1 MNTRGLLVLAALT
14 LAACGQEPAN
24 EPVNNPSAGKSAA
37 EETGDAEVMENPL
50 LADWDTPHGVPPFD
64 RIRAEHYLPALREGM
79 RRERAEIQAI
89 VENPAAP
96 NFTNTVEA
104 LERAGSLLERT
115 VRVFYAVN
123 SANSDEVIRETAKI
137 IAPERSAHEDEIL
150 LNPALFERIDAVW
163 QARESLELDAEALR
177 LLEETHKEFV
187 LAGAALDDE
196 SRARLKDINS
206 RLAVLDEEFQQ
217 NVLAETNRFELLV
230 TDRADLGALPAS
242 LVASAAAEAGRR
254 GHDCGEC
261 WVFTLQR
268 PSIEPFLEYSPNR
281 ELRKEI
287 FMGYA
292 LRGDQGNEA
301 DNNAIV
307 TETVALRAERARL
320 LGFDNHAASVLVD
333 RVAQTPERVY
343 ELLDE
348 IWQPALAM
356 AERERDALT
365 AMLRAD
371 GIEGELQPWDWRYY
385 TEQLRKQRYDFDEQA
400 LRPWFEFSA
409 VRRAAFELAGRL
421 FGLTF
426 EQRPDLPRWHPDQQ
440 VFEVFD
446 ADGSHLAILYMDW
459 FARESKR
466 GGAWMN
472 ALRQQSDMDGFVTP
486 VVTNN
491 FNFPAPAS
499 GQPALLRYSE
509 AETLF
514 HEFGHAL
521 HGMLSEVRYPS
532 LAGTSTARDFV
543 EMPSQVMENWLGE
556 PEMLKTFRHYETGE
570 PLPDELIRKIQAT
583 AQFNQGFRTVE
594 YMAASYL
601 DMAYHMLQPGAE
613 VVPGEFER
621 SEMERIGLIDDIIP
635 RYRSTYFQHIFSGG
649 YSAGYY
655 SYLWSEVM
663 DADVFEAFREQG
675 LFDPETAAA
684 LREEIL
690 SKGGTK
696 PGLELFRAFRG
707 RDPVIEPLL
716 ERRGLLPERPLTP

>member
-1 MNTRGLLVLAALT
+1 MYTRGLLVFTT
-14 LAACGQEPAN
+14 LMIAACGQESTTATG
-24 EPVNNPSAGKSAA
+24 AGTTPAA
-37 EETGDAEVMENPL
+37 ENDEPPALGNPL

-64 RIRAEHYLPALREGM
+64 RIRPEHYLPALREGM
-79 RRERAEIQAI
+79 RRERAEIEAI
-89 VENPAAP
+89 IANPEPPTFA
-96 NFTNTVEA
+96 NTVEA
-104 LERAGSLLERT
+104 LERAGSSLERT
-115 VRVFYAVN
+115 ARVFYAVN
-123 SANSDEVIRETAKI
+123 AAHSDDVIRATAKT
-137 IAPERSAHEDEIL
+137 IAPELSAHDDDIL
-150 LNPALFERIDAVW
+150 LDPALFERIDALW
-163 QARESLELDAEALR
+163 QARQDLGLDAQALR

-187 LAGAALDDE
+187 LAGAAVDDAA
-196 SRARLKDINS
+196 RARLKEINS

-217 NVLAETNRFELLV
+217 NVLEETNRFELLV

-242 LVASAAAEAGRR
+242 LVASAAAEAERC
-254 GHDCGEC
+254 GHDCDEC

-281 ELRKEI
+281 ELRKKI
-287 FMGYA
+287 FTGYA
-292 LRGDQGNEA
+292 LRGDRGNEH
-301 DNNAIV
+301 DNKAIV
-307 TETVALRAERARL
+307 TEMVALRAERARL
-320 LGFDNHAASVLVD
+320 LGFDSHAASVLVD
-333 RVAQTPERVY
+333 RMAQTPERVY

-356 AERERDALT
+356 AKRERDALT

-371 GIEGELQPWDWRYY
+371 GIEGELEPWDWRYY
-385 TEQLRKQRYDFDEQA
+385 TEKLRQQRYDFDEQA

-409 VRRAAFELAGRL
+409 VRSAAFELAGRL
-421 FGLTF
+421 FGLAF
-426 EQRPDLPRWHPDQQ
+426 EERPDLPRWHPDQQ

-491 FNFPAPAS
+491 FNFPAPAP

-509 AETLF
+509 AETLL

-543 EMPSQVMENWLGE
+543 ELPSQVMENWLGE

-570 PLPDELIRKIQAT
+570 PLPDELIGKIQAT
-583 AQFNQGFRTVE
+583 AKFNQGFRTVE

-601 DMAYHMLQPGAE
+601 DMAYHMLEPGAE
-613 VVPGEFER
+613 VVPERFER
-621 SEMERIGLIDDIIP
+621 AEMERIGLIDDIIP
-635 RYRSTYFQHIFSGG
+635 RYRSTYFRHIFSSG

-663 DADVFEAFREQG
+663 DADVFQAFRERG
-675 LFDPETAAA
+675 LFDRETATAF
-684 LREEIL
+684 REEIL
-690 SKGGTK
+690 SQGGTK

-716 ERRGLLPERPLTP
+716 ERRGLLPERPLAP

>member
-1 MNTRGLLVLAALT
+1 MYTRGLLVFTT
-14 LAACGQEPAN
+14 LMIAACGQDSPTA
-24 EPVNNPSAGKSAA
+24 
-37 EETGDAEVMENPL
+37 TGDGTAPPAETDEPPAVGNPL
-50 LADWDTPHGVPPFD
+50 LADWDTPHGVPPFE

-79 RRERAEIQAI
+79 RRERAEIEAI
-89 VENPAAP
+89 VANSEPPTFA
-96 NFTNTVEA
+96 NTVEA
-104 LERAGSLLERT
+104 LERAGSSLERT
-115 VRVFYAVN
+115 ARVFYAVN
-123 SANSDEVIRETAKI
+123 SAHSDEVIRQTAKT
-137 IAPERSAHEDEIL
+137 IAPELSAHDDDIL
-150 LNPALFERIDAVW
+150 LNPALFERIDGLW
-163 QARESLELDAEALR
+163 QAREGLELDAEALR

-196 SRARLKDINS
+196 ARARLREINS
-206 RLAVLDEEFQQ
+206 RLAVLEEDFQQ
-217 NVLAETNRFELLV
+217 NVLEETNRFELLV

-242 LVASAAAEAGRR
+242 LVASAEAEAERR
-254 GHDCGEC
+254 GHDCEAC

-281 ELRKEI
+281 ELRKQI

-292 LRGDQGNEA
+292 LRGDRGNEA

-307 TETVALRAERARL
+307 TEMVALRAERARL

-333 RVAQTPERVY
+333 RMAQTPERVY

-348 IWQPALAM
+348 VWEPALAM
-356 AERERDALT
+356 AKRERDALT

-371 GIEGELQPWDWRYY
+371 GIEGELEPWDWRYY
-385 TEQLRKQRYDFDEQA
+385 TEKLRKQRYDFDEQA

-409 VRRAAFELAGRL
+409 VRSAAFELAGRL

-491 FNFPAPAS
+491 FNFPAPAP

-509 AETLF
+509 AETLL

-543 EMPSQVMENWLGE
+543 ELPSQVMENWLGE

-583 AQFNQGFRTVE
+583 AKFNQGFRTVE

-601 DMAYHMLQPGAE
+601 DMAYHMLEPGAE
-613 VVPGEFER
+613 VVPEQFER
-621 SEMERIGLIDDIIP
+621 AEMERIGLIDDIIP
-635 RYRSTYFQHIFSGG
+635 RYRSTYFRHIFSSS

-663 DADVFEAFREQG
+663 DADIFQAFREQG
-675 LFDPETAAA
+675 LFDRETATAF
-684 LREEIL
+684 REEIL
-690 SKGGTK
+690 SKGGTR

-716 ERRGLLPERPLTP
+716 ERRGLLPERPLAP

>member
-1 MNTRGLLVLAALT
+1 MKRRGLLLLMT
-14 LAACGQEPAN
+14 LFLSACGQEPAAPTSEAQPPAPAAT
-24 EPVNNPSAGKSAA
+24 EPPATA
-37 EETGDAEVMENPL
+37 NPL
-50 LADWDTPHGVPPFD
+50 LAEWDTPHGVPPFD
-64 RIRAEHYLPALREGM
+64 RIRPEHYLPALREGM
-79 RRERAEIQAI
+79 RREQAQIAAI
-89 VENPAAP
+89 VENPEPPTFA
-96 NFTNTVEA
+96 NTVEA
-104 LERAGSLLERT
+104 LERAGAALEGT
-115 VRVFYAVN
+115 ARVFYAVN
-123 SANSDEVIRETAKI
+123 GAHSDEVIRETAKT
-137 IAPERSAHEDEIL
+137 IAPELSGHNDDIL
-150 LNPALFERIDAVW
+150 LNPALFARIDAVW
-163 QARESLELDAEALR
+163 QARDRLDLDAEAHR
-177 LLEETHKEFV
+177 LLEETHKGFV
-187 LAGAALDDE
+187 LAGAALGE
-196 SRARLKDINS
+196 EARARLKEING
-206 RLAVLDEEFQQ
+206 RLAVLEEQFQQ
-217 NVLAETNRFELLV
+217 NVLEETNRFELLV
-230 TDRADLGALPAS
+230 ANPADLGELPAS
-242 LVASAAAEAGRR
+242 LVASAAAEAERR
-254 GHDCGEC
+254 GHDCEDC

-281 ELRKEI
+281 ELRKRI
-287 FMGYA
+287 FTGYA
-292 LRGDQGNEA
+292 MRGDQGNEA
-301 DNNAIV
+301 DNNAVV
-307 TETVALRAERARL
+307 TEMVTLRAERARL
-320 LGFDNHAASVLVD
+320 LGFDNHAAAVLVD
-333 RVAQTPERVY
+333 RMAQTPERVY
-343 ELLDE
+343 ALLDE

-356 AERERDALT
+356 ANRERDALT
-365 AMLRAD
+365 ALLRAD
-371 GIEGELQPWDWRYY
+371 GIEGQLKPWDWRYY
-385 TEQLRKQRYDFDEQA
+385 TEKLRKQRYDFDEQA

-409 VRRAAFELAGRL
+409 VRAAAFELAGRL

-491 FNFPAPAS
+491 FNFPAPAP

-556 PEMLKTFRHYETGE
+556 PEMLKTFRHHETGE
-570 PLPDELIRKIQAT
+570 PLPDELIHKIQAT
-583 AQFNQGFRTVE
+583 AKFNQGFRTVE

-601 DMAYHMLQPGAE
+601 DMAYHRLEPGAE
-613 VVPGEFER
+613 VVPAQFEGA
-621 SEMERIGLIDDIIP
+621 EMERIGLIDDIIP
-635 RYRSTYFQHIFSGG
+635 RYRSTYFRHIFSSG

-663 DADVFEAFREQG
+663 DADIFQAFREQG
-675 LFDPETAAA
+675 LFDPDTAAA
-684 LREEIL
+684 FREEIL
-690 SKGGTK
+690 SKGGTR

-716 ERRGLLPERPLTP
+716 ERRGLLPERPLAP